1 MVSLTPHNYISS
13 GRTSHPFA
21 PTSLSLLFMSLLLWK
36 LVNQPA
42 KQWKILKGAFFLIK
56 TTLLCE
62 FDWWIRDGIK
72 FSWWHKSELPTSQHL
87 YATAT
92 RKRISNLNVTA
103 GCQWKHIQL
112 SIIVPL
118 NQLDWLLLK
127 PESIVWFG
135 QHFLAV
141 SSENF
146 VLWQNLVHCL
156 PRILFQRLM
165 AITYCV
171 IVIFAQLNQQGIGPY
186 TCAYGG
192 GCQKLHNGQLQ

>member
-72 FSWWHKSELPTSQHL
+72 FSWWHKSELPTSEHL

-92 RKRISNLNVTA
+92 GKRISNLNVTA

-118 NQLDWLLLK
+118 NQLDCMASAKTWINCLIWATLFGGVERELCIMYYGRTWFIVS
-127 PESIVWFG
+127 PESYSKG
-135 QHFLAV
+135 
-141 SSENF
+141 
-146 VLWQNLVHCL
+146 LWQSH
-156 PRILFQRLM
+156 I
-165 AITYCV
+165 A
-171 IVIFAQLNQQGIGPY
+171 
-186 TCAYGG
+186 
-192 GCQKLHNGQLQ
+192 